1 MSTNLHIRRATK
13 ADIMSIITLQENDG
27 FPHPHYVTPD
37 RLLRLFRRGE
47 VYFLAILNGVTVGFA
62 SIDYEIRAQIH
73 YLSVHRDY
81 WRKGVGSML
90 MKTMID
96 ESKSRGY
103 DRISVYV
110 QAESPIEIFL
120 EKKGFVKV
128 GYYKN
133 RYGNGKDVTIWEVD
147 LSQSRSK

>member
-1 MSTNLHIRRATK
+1 MNKDLHIRRATK
-13 ADIMSIITLQENDG
+13 ADIPTIITLQENDG
-27 FPHPHYVTPD
+27 FPHPHYVTTE
-37 RLLRLFRRGE
+37 RLLRLFHRGE
-47 VYFLAILNGVTVGFA
+47 VYFLAVLNGITVGFI

-90 MKTMID
+90 IKTVID
-96 ESKSRGY
+96 ESKSRDF

-120 EKKGFVKV
+120 EKKGFFKV

-133 RYGNGKDVTIWEVD
+133 RYRNGKDVTIWEVEW
-147 LSQSRSK
+147 